1 LLDTE
6 GLQPPSDA
14 NTLAR
19 MLSRS
24 ASLLQARSC
33 GVLIWDRDKNTLSAM
48 RPFAGLD
55 DDAVKA
61 LEFPVGTSAMG
72 VSVLQ
77 DRPVLLDEVGNG
89 HMDHQLLNDLSIQNA
104 VSVPLALERRDENNE
119 IVERNIMGCFCAFDK
134 YYGRPF
140 DMEDARL
147 LSMMARQVSAV
158 LVTSQL
164 YWKEVERT
172 GRLKAVLESTSVGL
186 MAVSLKGAVTQMN
199 AAARLALGISR
210 EGWFGRP
217 YQELIENHEI
227 CNVIADALEGNPP
240 EDPKELGLKVFTND
254 EQWEDRIYRVQV
266 DQIRAEDGQSMGW
279 VAVFENVTDIRQ
291 AERMMAVFVDM
302 MSHELRTPL
311 TSIRG
316 FVATLLQAGP
326 DTFPWETQEEFLQI
340 VDTEAERLGGMI
352 DDHLNIARIQN
363 GRGLQFNFVPTDMQK
378 VCGHVVRLLTQ
389 SSYMKGGHRLVT
401 DIPEDFPE
409 FLGDDAKLQQILHNL
424 VGNALKYSPNGGEV
438 KITTR
443 EKDGGVLITISDQGL
458 GIPKDVLPRM
468 FGQFFRVD
476 SSGHATIKGTG
487 LGLWLTKHMVEGQKG
502 RIWVESEYGHGS
514 QFYVWLPKD
523 PSHSAQSNM
532 S

>member
-1 LLDTE
+1 MLDPE
-6 GLQPPSDA
+6 GLQPTSDA

-24 ASLLQARSC
+24 ASLLQARGC
-33 GVLIWDRDKNTLSAM
+33 GVLIWDRDKNVLSAM
-48 RPFAGLD
+48 RPFSGLD
-55 DDAVKA
+55 DEALKT
-61 LEFPVGTSAMG
+61 LEFPVGGSAMG

-77 DRPVLLDEVGNG
+77 DRPVLLDEQGNG
-89 HMDHQLLNDLSIQNA
+89 HLDHELLQKLNIQNA

-119 IVERNIMGCFCAFDK
+119 IVERSIMGCFCAFDK

-172 GRLKAVLESTSVGL
+172 KRVTAVLESTSVGL
-186 MAVSLKGAVTQMN
+186 LAVSPKGTVTQIN
-199 AAARLALGISR
+199 AAARRALNISKD
-210 EGWFGRP
+210 GWFGRQ
-217 YQELIENHEI
+217 YSELIEQSEI
-227 CNVIADALEGNPP
+227 VGLIEDALGGSPSEA
-240 EDPKELGLKVFTND
+240 PKELSLKVYNND
-254 EQWEDRIYRVQV
+254 DELEERIYRVQT
-266 DQIRAEDGQSMGW
+266 DEIRSEDDVSLGW
-279 VAVFENVTDIRQ
+279 VTVLENVTDIRQ

-316 FVATLLQAGP
+316 FVATLLQAGEGMFDWP
-326 DTFPWETQEEFLQI
+326 TQEEFLQI

-363 GRGLQFNFVPTDMQK
+363 GRGLQFTFVPTDLNK
-378 VCGHVVRLLTQ
+378 VCSHVVKLLTQ
-389 SSYMKGGHRLVT
+389 SSYMKGGHSLVV
-401 DIPEDFPE
+401 DVPEDFPE
-409 FLGDDAKLQQILHNL
+409 FMTDDAKLQQILHNL

-438 KITTR
+438 RITVR
-443 EKDGGVLITISDQGL
+443 EHDGGVLVKITDQGL
-458 GIPKDVLPRM
+458 GIPKEVLPKM
-468 FGQFFRVD
+468 FGQFMRVE
-476 SSGHATIKGTG
+476 SSGHSGIKGTG
-487 LGLWLTKHMVEGQKG
+487 LGLWLTKHMVEGQGG

-514 QFYVWLPKD
+514 QFYVWLQKNPGK
-523 PSHSAQSNM
+523 AEAGQ
-532 S
+532 